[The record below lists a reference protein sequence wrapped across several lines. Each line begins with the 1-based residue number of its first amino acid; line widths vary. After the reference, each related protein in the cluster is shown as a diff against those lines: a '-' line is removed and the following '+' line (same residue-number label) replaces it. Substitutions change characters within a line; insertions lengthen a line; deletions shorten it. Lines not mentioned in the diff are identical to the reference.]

1 MPNVRAALDWCF
13 TTGDRMTGVRLVAAL
28 VWFWGSVGANE
39 EATRWLGRALETRG
53 LDDEQGAR
61 LLEGVAMHSF
71 ASGDIDAGR
80 RGAEEAA
87 RLWAQAGTPGRGFA
101 ALIYRGL
108 AERGRGDLELAAET
122 LDRAVDIAI
131 RNYSNWAVAVAS
143 YWRAA
148 VAADQADDQLAE
160 RLLEEARWRA
170 ERADDRRAT
179 GAMLHQLGRIAL
191 RSGDP
196 VRALDLARQALA
208 IHEAVGWKAGI
219 AALTTRSAGRWSP
232 AGGPPKRCRT
242 SPRPAAGGRLR
253 LPAAPS
259 PRPWRGW
266 PRRWPRRVI
275 STVRPRCSARP
286 APCDRTRPLRR
297 TRLSNVPSPR
307 WWRPCATGWA
317 PTLSR
322 RLGGAVSAGRW
333 RNWSTAPTARLTNGL
348 QLELEIDDPL
358 DERPAVGQG
367 DVPAQSPRL
376 AVDRDGAG
384 EHAARRARRV
394 GGRAAEVDV
403 DVDLVGGHRRS

>member
-1 MPNVRAALDWCF
+1 M
-13 TTGDRMTGVRLVAAL
+13 RLVAAL

-80 RGAEEAA
+80 RAAEQAA

-108 AERGRGDLELAAET
+108 ADRARGDLELAAET

-148 VAADQADDQLAE
+148 VAADQSDDQLAE

-170 ERADDRRAT
+170 EWAGDRRAT
-179 GAMLHQLGRIAL
+179 GAVIHQLGRIAL

-196 VRALDLARQALA
+196 ARALDLARQALA

-219 AALTTRSAGRWSP
+219 AAAHDAIGR
-232 AGGPPKRCRT
+232 ALV
-242 SPRPAAGGRLR
+242 AGGRPAEAITEHRRGLQRAVAFGSPHAVAKALEGLAEAMAEAGDLDRAAEVLGTADALR
-253 LPAAPS
+253 QDSATPANPTQQRAVS
-259 PRPWRGW
+259 SL
-266 PRRWPRRVI
+266 VA
-275 STVRPRCSARP
+275 S
-286 APCDRTRPLRR
+286 LRD
-297 TRLSNVPSPR
+297 
-307 WWRPCATGWA
+307 
-317 PTLSR
+317 
-322 RLGGAVSAGRW
+322 RLGADAVEAARRRGQSRPVSELVDGADGA
-333 RNWSTAPTARLTNGL
+333 LTHGL

-358 DERPAVGQG
+358 DECPTVGEG
-367 DVPAQSPRL
+367 SPI
-376 AVDRDGAG
+376 VKGAMTF
-384 EHAARRARRV
+384 AAPVRFNHGTPRK
-394 GGRAAEVDV
+394 DM
-403 DVDLVGGHRRS
+403 SC